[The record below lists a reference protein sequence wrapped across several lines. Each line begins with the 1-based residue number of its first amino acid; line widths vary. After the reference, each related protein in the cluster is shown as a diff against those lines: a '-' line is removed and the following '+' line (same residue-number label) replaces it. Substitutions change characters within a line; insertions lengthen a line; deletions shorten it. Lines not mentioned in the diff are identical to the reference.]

1 VEKRK
6 ILNRGIKLFW
16 NKLWVRK
23 DEFHSS
29 LDIDPKAISSMN
41 HKEQEKYMNDLVRR
55 RNIAH
60 ERDIN
65 K

>member
-1 VEKRK
+1 MEKRK
-6 ILNRGIKLFW
+6 IWNKGIKLFW

-23 DEFHSS
+23 NEFHSS
-29 LDIDPKAISSMN
+29 LDIDGDAIVDMD
-41 HKEQEKYMNDLVRR
+41 HKEFDEYMNDLVRR